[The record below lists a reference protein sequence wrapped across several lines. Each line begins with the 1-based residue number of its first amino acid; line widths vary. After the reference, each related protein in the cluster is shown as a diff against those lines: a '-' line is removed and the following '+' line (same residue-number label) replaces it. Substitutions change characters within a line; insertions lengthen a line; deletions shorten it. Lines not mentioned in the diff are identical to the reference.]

1 MLHGGG
7 ALKSTLGDMLKYVSM
22 YLNEGKSQ
30 DGTQVIDRDSIEE
43 MCRPR
48 QIVKPGVYYGY
59 GLEMSQ
65 MEDMVLV
72 EHGGSLPGVSSNL
85 CFCPQKGIGVIV
97 LCNTMDVPVYSIGTM
112 ALRLYCGLPLEAER
126 IEHMPRSWSEDE
138 KRELAGD
145 YISGEGDRFSIKELE
160 NGELSMKVN
169 GTPIEMK
176 SVYPWQGMVRKKY
189 SDVYLTAF
197 RDENGTVFAA
207 RYGSRIFPKA

>member
-1 MLHGGG
+1 
-7 ALKSTLGDMLKYVSM
+7 
-22 YLNEGKSQ
+22 
-30 DGTQVIDRDSIEE
+30 
-43 MCRPR
+43 
-48 QIVKPGVYYGY
+48 
-59 GLEMSQ
+59 
-65 MEDMVLV
+65 
-72 EHGGSLPGVSSNL
+72 
-85 CFCPQKGIGVIV
+85 
-97 LCNTMDVPVYSIGTM
+97 MDVPVYSIGTM

-126 IEHMPRSWSEDE
+126 TEHMPRFWSEEE

>member
-1 MLHGGG
+1 
-7 ALKSTLGDMLKYVSM
+7 
-22 YLNEGKSQ
+22 
-30 DGTQVIDRDSIEE
+30 
-43 MCRPR
+43 
-48 QIVKPGVYYGY
+48 
-59 GLEMSQ
+59 MSQ

-126 IEHMPRSWSEDE
+126 IEHMPRSWSEEE

-160 NGELSMKVN
+160 NGELAMKVN

-197 RDENGTVFAA
+197 RDENGTVFAFHFLSA
-207 RYGSRIFPKA
+207 PIDIQSATGESNQ

>member
-1 MLHGGG
+1 
-7 ALKSTLGDMLKYVSM
+7 
-22 YLNEGKSQ
+22 
-30 DGTQVIDRDSIEE
+30 
-43 MCRPR
+43 
-48 QIVKPGVYYGY
+48 
-59 GLEMSQ
+59 
-65 MEDMVLV
+65 
-72 EHGGSLPGVSSNL
+72 
-85 CFCPQKGIGVIV
+85 
-97 LCNTMDVPVYSIGTM
+97 
-112 ALRLYCGLPLEAER
+112 
-126 IEHMPRSWSEDE
+126 MPRSWSEEE

-160 NGELSMKVN
+160 NGELSMEVN